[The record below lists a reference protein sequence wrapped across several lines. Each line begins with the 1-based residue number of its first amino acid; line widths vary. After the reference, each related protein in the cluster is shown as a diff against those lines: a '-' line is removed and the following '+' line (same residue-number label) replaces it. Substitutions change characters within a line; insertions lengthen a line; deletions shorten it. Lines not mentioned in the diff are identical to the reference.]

1 VLRTGLEELL
11 LTMGES
17 DLRRGVLLTG
27 GSGYVGGLIAASLLM
42 HDDVEIIAPVRGSTD
57 LEKFLAPIR
66 AEVEMSGRRLD
77 EAMAARIHIVEL
89 PAFES
94 LADLDPIIARYNVRE
109 IVHSAGCLDYF
120 NAGALEHVN
129 VNFTRALVAQ
139 TERWNAER
147 FIYISTAFSSGYVFQ
162 RIPETLHGDPTKDPT
177 DYTRTKRDAEA
188 IVAGGGVPYLIL
200 RPSIIIGDSRDGHY
214 SGKQYGLY
222 QLWAGMERLLCR
234 EWHPEMHALAPRQ
247 AVQLVHQDAFQN
259 VFLTARR
266 LVTEDAII
274 NVVSDQEQLPDLR
287 MLWDLWLGA
296 CLRPRTVY
304 YYERMADIPIR
315 DINGKQRAL
324 LALAS
329 VNLQIASHPWR
340 FETARLDALRAMGM
354 PFADATLDSV
364 ATCQS
369 LFIRESKQINE
380 FMAANQHSFSDRCEQ
395 IEVDLVTAS

>member
-1 VLRTGLEELL
+1 MR
-11 LTMGES
+11 
-17 DLRRGVLLTG
+17 
-27 GSGYVGGLIAASLLM
+27 
-42 HDDVEIIAPVRGSTD
+42 EII
-57 LEKFLAPIR
+57 
-66 AEVEMSGRRLD
+66 
-77 EAMAARIHIVEL
+77 
-89 PAFES
+89 
-94 LADLDPIIARYNVRE
+94 
-109 IVHSAGCLDYF
+109 HSAGCLDYF
-120 NAGALEHVN
+120 NAGALENVN

-139 TERWNAER
+139 AGRWNVER
-147 FIYISTAFSSGYVFQ
+147 FIYISTAFSSGYIFQ

-266 LVTEDAII
+266 LVDEDAII
-274 NVVSDQEQLPDLR
+274 NVVSDQQQLPDLR
-287 MLWDLWLGA
+287 MLWDLWLDA
-296 CLRPRTVY
+296 CLRPRTIY

-324 LALAS
+324 GFLGLY
-329 VNLQIASHPWR
+329 
-340 FETARLDALRAMGM
+340 RLGLSRG
-354 PFADATLDSV
+354 
-364 ATCQS
+364 
-369 LFIRESKQINE
+369 
-380 FMAANQHSFSDRCEQ
+380 
-395 IEVDLVTAS
+395 